1 MLFWWIVN
9 FIIIHIQIS
18 FLWAFDPVPQVEA
31 RLHELFPDYD
41 FTNQTVSGTINIFQ
55 FSALYTILH
64 MTVPISP
71 VYVIIFI
78 LRKKIIK
85 KLCDNSESMTKETR
99 QLHSQLLMAS
109 FHANEKQKY
118 PYCNAWVNFLPSS
131 FETQFPLFEIQNVI
145 STRAAYDYD
154 KKLSIYDFVENS
166 SIIILWWSFEKLPP
180 RHQ

>member
-1 MLFWWIVN
+1 M
-9 FIIIHIQIS
+9 HIQVS

-78 LRKKIIK
+78 LRRKIIR

-99 QLHSQLLMAS
+99 QLHSQLLMALTCQSMIPAFYLCAVVS
-109 FHANEKQKY
+109 FAIGQLNFFHHPILEYTVFISFIFIPVFSPLASLY
-118 PYCNAWVNFLPSS
+118 FVGPY
-131 FETQFPLFEIQNVI
+131 
-145 STRAAYDYD
+145 R
-154 KKLSIYDFVENS
+154 
-166 SIIILWWSFEKLPP
+166 
-180 RHQ
+180 